1 MKVSKGT
8 KLFALGVLL
17 VVIDQIIKILVKTNM
32 QIGEHFNVIG
42 NWFQIFFIENEGMAF
57 GMKFGGMAGKFCL
70 SLFRIILFGLL
81 FWWISSLSR
90 KSVTPDGGK
99 ALLPDGKT
107 PVVPTGVLVGLTL
120 IAAGAMGNLI
130 DCLFYGL
137 IFDYAPFMFGRVVD
151 MLYFPLIDTI
161 WPTWMPFVGGE
172 RFLFFAP
179 IFNFADSCVTVGAIY
194 LLIFHYWPMYGAQI
208 AFRDYRAR
216 DGITGSQWVGL
227 KWFEKFLSDFQT
239 GIFYWSFSWKCFHTA
254 SAALRGTTAARVS
267 TSASLMAFMVPNRFR
282 KSSRRLG
289 PTPGMPSSADFMVL
303 LVWLSWW

>member
-151 MLYFPLIDTI
+151 MLYFPLIDTV

-179 IFNFADSCVTVGAIY
+179 IFNFADSCVTVGAMY
-194 LLIFHYWPMYGAQI
+194 LLIFQY
-208 AFRDYRAR
+208 
-216 DGITGSQWVGL
+216 
-227 KWFEKFLSDFQT
+227 
-239 GIFYWSFSWKCFHTA
+239 SF
-254 SAALRGTTAARVS
+254 
-267 TSASLMAFMVPNRFR
+267 FMRE
-282 KSSRRLG
+282 G
-289 PTPGMPSSADFMVL
+289 
-303 LVWLSWW
+303 

>member
-90 KSVTPDGGK
+90 KSITPDGGK

-194 LLIFHYWPMYGAQI
+194 LLIFQY
-208 AFRDYRAR
+208 
-216 DGITGSQWVGL
+216 
-227 KWFEKFLSDFQT
+227 
-239 GIFYWSFSWKCFHTA
+239 SF
-254 SAALRGTTAARVS
+254 
-267 TSASLMAFMVPNRFR
+267 FMRE
-282 KSSRRLG
+282 G
-289 PTPGMPSSADFMVL
+289 
-303 LVWLSWW
+303 